1 MNRHQKKALYESIMK
16 QVAKTVK
23 KALNEAEYLD
33 NDEELLD
40 EYRDEWDYVMR
51 CIFAELRTDNR
62 HNKSAIGVDDD
73 TLLAYYYEETPIDY
87 EFLVKTIISRLLK
100 WKEDID
106 MMPHLYPEICKY
118 PNTKYKNVFERC
130 VRVVIQHILEKK
142 ELI

>member
-1 MNRHQKKALYESIMK
+1 MK

-40 EYRDEWDYVMR
+40 EYRDEWDYVMK

-87 EFLVKTIISRLLK
+87 EFLCSVCLFLK
-100 WKEDID
+100 KS
-106 MMPHLYPEICKY
+106 LS
-118 PNTKYKNVFERC
+118 F
-130 VRVVIQHILEKK
+130 ILNPYFFTFSFLDQE
-142 ELI
+142 